1 MYYTAFW
8 PAGAAMKT
16 VSARQANQQFSAL
29 LSKVEG
35 GETLVITKRGDPVA
49 LLTRYEPAE
58 VTSDR
63 KKAIERAVKLMT
75 KGLTGAFVQQFL
87 TRER

>member
-1 MYYTAFW
+1 
-8 PAGAAMKT
+8 MKT

-49 LLTRYEPAE
+49 LLTRYEPTE
-58 VTSDR
+58 VTSER

-75 KGLTGAFVQQFL
+75 KGLPSGFTTLFL